1 MFHFLYIMSRKSSSL
16 KSFELAYKV
25 LSEYVKDECNIQS
38 TPAIKKC
45 IETLKAAK
53 TWYEAFQ
60 APIITLQFDYSTALH
75 WLNFVYIA
83 AKSEKQ
89 VEEGFSSGAKFS
101 CVSGLD
107 YINEFFD
114 IESQELTDIAEG
126 IEELS
131 DSDTSEQESN

>member
-1 MFHFLYIMSRKSSSL
+1 MSRKSSSL
-16 KSFELAYKV
+16 KSFALAYEV
-25 LSEYVKDECNIQS
+25 LSEYVKDECNIKS

-53 TWYEAFQ
+53 TWFEAFQ
-60 APIITLQFDYSTALH
+60 APIITFQFDYSTALH
-75 WLNFVYIA
+75 WLNFIYIA
-83 AKSEKQ
+83 SKSEKQ

-101 CVSGLD
+101 CVSGVD

-126 IEELS
+126 IEDLS
-131 DSDTSEQESN
+131 DSEYSDADTDK

>member
-1 MFHFLYIMSRKSSSL
+1 MSRKSSSL

-60 APIITLQFDYSTALH
+60 APIVTFQFDYSTALH
-75 WLNFVYIA
+75 WLNFIYIA
-83 AKSEKQ
+83 SKSEKQ

-101 CVSGLD
+101 CVTGLD

-126 IEELS
+126 IEDLS
-131 DSDTSEQESN
+131 DSEYSDADTDK